1 MKVFKCIS
9 IAFLISFLSINNL
22 EAQLLKKLKNRV
34 KEATED
40 VIADKAAEKAA
51 QESGKV
57 LDSLLDIDPDYQP
70 QYPQQIEQMMAAGSE
85 NIPVE
90 ESYLFNTKVTYKM
103 TMTDEKKSSV
113 VNYEMWFS
121 EKEAYMATKVESD
134 ENPDS
139 RDMPSSVISILDD
152 KNQAMIILMEEQ
164 KMAQLISMSKIKDIA
179 VEENEID
186 ANDTDFKRI
195 KKTGNTKKILGYDC
209 EEFMSENESNK
220 FSFWVTKELALFQ
233 KNMFFNVSQSL
244 GGNTFE
250 DIPQEAQGFMMEM
263 NYENLS
269 NNEKGNMIVVDIQ
282 NQDKTILMAD
292 YQLLNLGQFMQK

>member
-1 MKVFKCIS
+1 MKFFKCVS
-9 IAFLISFLSINNL
+9 ITLLIGFLSINNL

-40 VIADKAAEKAA
+40 VIADKAAEKVA
-51 QESGKV
+51 QESGKA

-70 QYPQQIEQMMAAGSE
+70 QYPQQIQQMMAAGSE

-90 ESYLFNTKVTYKM
+90 ESYLFNTRVTYKM
-103 TMTDEKKSSV
+103 TMTDKKKSSI

-121 EKEAYMATKVESD
+121 EKEAYMATKVEGD
-134 ENPDS
+134 ENTDS
-139 RDMPSSVISILDD
+139 RDMPSAVISILDD

-164 KMAQLISMSKIKDIA
+164 KMAQLLSMSKIKDIA
-179 VEENEID
+179 VKENEID
-186 ANDTDFKRI
+186 ANDTDFKNI
-195 KKTGNTKKILGYDC
+195 KKTGNTKKILGYNC

>member
-1 MKVFKCIS
+1 MKLFKCIS

-70 QYPQQIEQMMAAGSE
+70 QYPRQIEQMMAAGSE

-134 ENPDS
+134 ENTDS

>member
-1 MKVFKCIS
+1 
-9 IAFLISFLSINNL
+9 
-22 EAQLLKKLKNRV
+22 
-34 KEATED
+34 
-40 VIADKAAEKAA
+40 
-51 QESGKV
+51 
-57 LDSLLDIDPDYQP
+57 
-70 QYPQQIEQMMAAGSE
+70 
-85 NIPVE
+85 
-90 ESYLFNTKVTYKM
+90 
-103 TMTDEKKSSV
+103 
-113 VNYEMWFS
+113 
-121 EKEAYMATKVESD
+121 
-134 ENPDS
+134 
-139 RDMPSSVISILDD
+139 
-152 KNQAMIILMEEQ
+152 MIILMEEQ

>member
-134 ENPDS
+134 ENTDS